1 MKEVRV
7 AVVEDEERYF
17 GHALITF
24 NASVADGPVRLVV
37 ERENTD
43 TPYLGADGW
52 QASPAAMAAELVSRS
67 ADQTVVRVGPDICDR
82 IRYSQ
87 RVRLTLDGTEVYGQA
102 YWPEIMQSQKIYTG
116 TFERT
121 PPVGHKPPEEP
132 PELPPEEPREEPPE
146 LPPEERP
153 EGTKNEER
161 KASANTEGERP
172 PQRGRAWI
180 YLLLLLLL
188 VGGGGLG
195 YWYWPEPV
203 QTPSPQ
209 PQPTTTE
216 QEPPAPPLAV
226 KFERLKQS
234 DNDGDQLLALSEEA
248 FQANDSGIGRQAIEL
263 AIQRGNVAAKL
274 RQAQW
279 YDPRTF
285 NASRAQEIDA
295 NRAARAYFELAL
307 GGSDEARGLL
317 TSICQDSRNGGDNY
331 RDFFDST
338 YCQGSL
344 EP

>member
-1 MKEVRV
+1 MRQVRV
-7 AVVEDEERYF
+7 EVVEDEERYF

-24 NASVADGPVRLVV
+24 HNVSVSDGPVRLVV
-37 ERENTD
+37 ERKSTD

-52 QASPAAMAAELVSRS
+52 QAGPAAMAAELVSRS
-67 ADQTVVRVGPDICDR
+67 ADRTVLRAGPDICDR
-82 IRYSQ
+82 IPYSLN
-87 RVRLTLDGTEVYGQA
+87 VRLRLDGAEVCGQA
-102 YWPEIMQSQKIYTG
+102 FWPEIMQSPKGYSATLEG
-116 TFERT
+116 FKTT
-121 PPVGHKPPEEP
+121 PEVTLTKPADPPEP
-132 PELPPEEPREEPPE
+132 PEPPPF
-146 LPPEERP
+146 
-153 EGTKNEER
+153 
-161 KASANTEGERP
+161 ERP
-172 PQRGRAWI
+172 PVPKLEPVKVEPIKPPKRSFAWV
-180 YLLLLLLL
+180 YFLLLLLL

-195 YWYWPEPV
+195 YWYWPRSVP
-203 QTPSPQ
+203 TPPPQ

-216 QEPPAPPLAV
+216 QEPATPPPESLAA

-234 DNDGDQLLALSEEA
+234 DNQGDELLALSDEA

-263 AIQRGNVAAKL
+263 AVQRGNVAAKL
-274 RQAQW
+274 RQAKW

-285 NASRAQEIDA
+285 DGDRALAMDA

-317 TSICQDSRNGGDNY
+317 TSMCQDSRYGGENY